1 MKNLEI
7 RSLAQGIR
15 SCLFMAAISSF
26 ALTPITT
33 LAQDAADQAQDAEEA
48 VLEEVIV
55 TGIKASLDNAAA
67 IKRQSDTIVDAITAE
82 DIGLFSDNNIGEALQ
97 RIPGVQLERSEGEG
111 YRISIRGLG
120 PRFVRTTLNGRTALS
135 SPGGE
140 GGTDA
145 RGFSFNIIPSEVIT
159 RATVKKSAQ
168 AMDVEGGIGGVVD
181 LETTR
186 PLDLAGSRDQDTYV
200 AGSLRYDY
208 NDFGGKDNYRGT
220 LFFNREMSDT
230 FGLFLAASSAPAG
243 YRTARKARTSRS
255 RISSSS
261 RARW

>member
-1 MKNLEI
+1 
-7 RSLAQGIR
+7 
-15 SCLFMAAISSF
+15 MA
-26 ALTPITT
+26 
-33 LAQDAADQAQDAEEA
+33 
-48 VLEEVIV
+48 LEEVVV
-55 TGIKASLDNAAA
+55 TGIKASLDNAAE
-67 IKRQSDTIVDAITAE
+67 IKRASDSIVDAITAE

-140 GGTDA
+140 SGSDA

-159 RATVKKSAQ
+159 RATVKKSAE

-186 PLDLAGSRDQDTYV
+186 PLDLADRREQDFYT
-200 AGSLRYDY
+200 AGSLRYDH
-208 NDFGGKDNYRGT
+208 NDFGDKDSYRGT
-220 LFFNREMSDT
+220 IFFNKKMSDS
-230 FGLFLAASSAPAG
+230 FAFFFAAALEETN
-243 YRTARKARTSRS
+243 RLQD
-255 RISSSS
+255 SS
-261 RARW
+261 REPGLPDRKVRTPVWHAM